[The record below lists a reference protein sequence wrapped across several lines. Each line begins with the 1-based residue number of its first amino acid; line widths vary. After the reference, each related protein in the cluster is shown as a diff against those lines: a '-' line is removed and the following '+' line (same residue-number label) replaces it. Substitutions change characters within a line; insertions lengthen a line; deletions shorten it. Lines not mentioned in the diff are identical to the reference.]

1 MGYTYIIPHQ
11 IGYKTKARRGKLE
24 KRMFVNTNFF
34 DECWKSMGLKDEDLR
49 NFQNFLL
56 QNPVVGDLIENTGG
70 VRKVRQNLGT
80 GKSHGARVIYIDFEK
95 YERLY
100 CLMTYPK
107 NVKEDLTPQDK
118 KEIKN
123 LVNYLKTELEKLN
136 LS

>member
-1 MGYTYIIPHQ
+1 
-11 IGYKTKARRGKLE
+11 
-24 KRMFVNTNFF
+24 MFVNTNFF

-70 VRKVRQNLGT
+70 VRKVRWNLGT

-100 CLMTYPK
+100 CLMAYPK

-118 KEIKN
+118 KEIKE